1 LGKIFNDWK
10 VSSIVTIGSGRPVDA
25 KVFGDPNQDGNDS
38 NDRLPGQGRNA
49 FLGPDYATTDMRI
62 TRHLFRR
69 DRMKLD
75 FIIESFNLFN
85 RDNLRVSITDDSFQN
100 TAGQFVYMDQK
111 LGVNYYPAQ
120 YRVPANFTKATN
132 AYAPRQIQLA
142 LKFAF

>member
-1 LGKIFNDWK
+1 M
-10 VSSIVTIGSGRPVDA
+10 
-25 KVFGDPNQDGNDS
+25 
-38 NDRLPGQGRNA
+38 RL
-49 FLGPDYATTDMRI
+49 

-85 RDNLRVSITDDSFQN
+85 RDNLRVNITDDSFQN
-100 TAGQFVYMDQK
+100 TAGKFVYIDQK

-120 YRVPANFTKATN
+120 YRVPSNFTKATD

-142 LKFAF
+142 LKFTF